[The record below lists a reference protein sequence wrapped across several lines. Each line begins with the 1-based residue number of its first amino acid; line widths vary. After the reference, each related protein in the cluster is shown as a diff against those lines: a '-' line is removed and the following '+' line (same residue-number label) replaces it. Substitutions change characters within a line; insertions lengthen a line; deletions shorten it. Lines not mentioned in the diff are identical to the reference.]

1 MAPKAKNHLAYAHE
15 AIMAAT
21 AGEDGATKE
30 YKIDGVA
37 GLTLT
42 VTEAG
47 TGTFYCRYQ
56 IREGGTKKFRRQKI
70 GRRDRIK
77 LKDARTEALK
87 LIGNV
92 AAGQDPV
99 ATAQAAKGAMSLR
112 QLFTERLNTDTKT
125 SPRTLDDYRRVLE
138 KHVFPLLGG
147 HAANEITDEQF
158 ARVLRAIEKDA
169 PRADDK
175 SEPGRPKKRKGSP
188 HAAHKA
194 QSALG
199 STYRWA
205 RKKGLAGVKAN
216 PVEKLGFIVASKPR
230 ERVLTEAEVT
240 KLWATFNRA
249 DFNTADQ
256 VKRILKLAV
265 LVGQRNTEVCGARQA
280 ELSGLDGDAPL
291 WRIPKA
297 RMKRKKGRD
306 QIVPL
311 SRQAAAIFR
320 EALEAAGAN
329 EFVFPGSTHGRQKNR
344 TQHIARGTVSN
355 AMSRGMK
362 LAGLKDVRVHD
373 QRKQVTTWLGEN
385 QYAGSAVMDAILHH
399 APRGVTDTHYNFAVL
414 EKPVRVALQQ
424 WADHVWKITGQG
436 EVVGNV
442 VKLRA

>member
-1 MAPKAKNHLAYAHE
+1 MASKANNHLACAHE
-15 AIMAAT
+15 AIMAAR

-30 YKIDGVA
+30 YKIEGVA
-37 GLTLT
+37 GFTLT
-42 VTEAG
+42 VTDAG
-47 TGTFYCRYQ
+47 TGTYYCRYQ
-56 IREGGTKKFRRQKI
+56 VREGGMKKFRRHKI

-77 LKDARTEALK
+77 LKDARAEALK

-92 AAGQDPV
+92 AGGNDPV
-99 ATAQAAKGAMSLR
+99 AVEQAKRGALTLR

-138 KHVFPLLGG
+138 KHVFPALGG
-147 HAANEITDEQF
+147 NPANDITDERF
-158 ARVLRAIEKDA
+158 ARVLRAIEKSA
-169 PRADDK
+169 
-175 SEPGRPKKRKGSP
+175 P

-205 RKKGLAGVKAN
+205 RKKGLGGVKAN

-230 ERVLTEAEVT
+230 ERVLTEAELT
-240 KLWATFNRA
+240 TLWTTFNRA

-280 ELSGLDGDAPL
+280 ELTGLDGDAPL

-311 SRQAAAIFR
+311 SHQAAAIFR
-320 EALEAAGAN
+320 EALKASGDN

-373 QRKQVTTWLGEN
+373 QRKQLTTWLGTN

-399 APRGVTDTHYNFAVL
+399 APRGVTDKFYNFADL
-414 EKPVRVALQQ
+414 EKPVRIALQQ
-424 WADHVWKITGQG
+424 WADYVWKITGQG
-436 EVVGNV
+436 APAGNV